1 MSKVP
6 ENRTDQFKY
15 LFPDNFTPPEIIEHN
30 IEEIL
35 TAGDA
40 DLNEG
45 KNKLDSAISKH
56 DSIKQRI
63 AETERTIAEL
73 KGKLPELKENFE
85 QAVFD
90 NASTEGIQ
98 REMQEVNSSLSTHEM
113 CLASLKNA
121 LPIIQESISR
131 LHNDIKQ
138 AECSKYVVELIK
150 LAPEYNETANRLAHI
165 IQSISKALFNI
176 KNKNP
181 DLLAKNNIPGL
192 DFGEFS
198 KVINHMEQIPVL
210 FHSFESEIKLK
221 PGDFRY
227 YWIYRPKFDLPGSYA
242 HRRDFTYEEP
252 WQEVSPYLPHALE
265 GTPEEGNISR

>member
-1 MSKVP
+1 MIDNKNDFEFKFP
-6 ENRTDQFKY
+6 EGY
-15 LFPDNFTPPEIIEHN
+15 TPPERVEHN
-30 IEEIL
+30 ISEIL
-35 TAGDA
+35 AAGEA
-40 DLNEG
+40 DLKESQI
-45 KNKLDSAISKH
+45 KLNKAINKR

-63 AETERTIAEL
+63 TETEKTIADL

-90 NASTEGIQ
+90 NTPTEGIQ

-113 CLASLKNA
+113 CLSSLKNA
-121 LPIIQESISR
+121 LPIIQETITH
-131 LHNDIKQ
+131 LQNDIRQ
-138 AECSKYVVELIK
+138 AECSGFVVELIK
-150 LAPEYNETANRLAHI
+150 LAPQYNETANRLAHI

-198 KVINHMEQIPVL
+198 KVINHLEQVPVL
-210 FHSFESEIKLK
+210 FHGFESEIKLGPK
-221 PGDFRY
+221 DFRY

-242 HRRDFTYEEP
+242 HLRDFTFEEP
-252 WQEVSPYLPHALE
+252 WDENSPYLEHSLK
-265 GTPEEGNISR
+265 GTDQEGNVTR